1 MSPWQEF
8 LDSFMLFRDP
18 LLAGGVAGLA
28 LGLLGIFIVLRRMVF
43 FSAALAQSAGLG
55 VALAFYVEIMFHI
68 SVSPV
73 WGAALCATA
82 TGFVLFMPHERMGT
96 TREAM
101 LGLVFIAAGALA
113 VIMGSAIA
121 QEAQDIHAIL
131 FGTAVLVRQTDL
143 LVLLFGATA
152 TVLAVVMLWRG
163 LVFVNF
169 DPEGARV
176 QGLPV
181 RWLNVALIGFIVL
194 MNSVAM
200 RTNGMLPVFA
210 FSVLPA
216 VAALGLTR
224 RLWLAAVL
232 GALFGAI
239 AGVGGYI
246 LAFFRDLPVGAS
258 QAFVAVVLATVGLLV
273 SRFR

>member
-1 MSPWQEF
+1 MALWQEF
-8 LDSFMLFRDP
+8 ADSFVLFRDP
-18 LLAGGVAGLA
+18 MLAGGIAGMA

-55 VALAFYVEIMFHI
+55 VALAFYVELMLQI
-68 SVSPV
+68 SVGPV

-82 TGFVLFMPHERMGT
+82 TGFVLTMRHERMGT

-101 LGLVFIAAGALA
+101 LGLVFIASGALA
-113 VIMGSAIA
+113 VILGTAIA

-131 FGTAVLVRQTDL
+131 FGTAVLVRQSDL
-143 LVLLFGATA
+143 LVLGAGALVTMVSV
-152 TVLAVVMLWRG
+152 VLLWRG
-163 LVFVNF
+163 LVSVNF

-181 RWLNVALIGFIVL
+181 SWLNVALIGFIIL

-232 GALFGAI
+232 ASGFGLI
-239 AGVGGYI
+239 SGVGGYV
-246 LAFFRDLPVGAS
+246 LAFMRDLPVGAS
-258 QAFVAVVLATVGLLV
+258 QAFVAVMLAVAGLII
-273 SRFR
+273 SRLR